1 MTLLSVCCVTHSTKM
16 QVATCTK
23 VIGKCCVSIIENIV
37 CIVSSIVPQCGIVAM
52 VFDIALIFCWQFI
65 ALCVMGQEWMIK
77 YRGICANALGR
88 QVRQ

>member
-23 VIGKCCVSIIENIV
+23 VIGKCCVSFVGIV
-37 CIVSSIVPQCGIVAM
+37 VCVVSSILYQNVSM
-52 VFDIALIFCWQFI
+52 VLDIALIFCWQFI

-77 YRGICANALGR
+77 YRGICANAAGV